1 MLTFADEQNNEF
13 MAQAT
18 ITKTDGVNGEKSLTG
33 IIYFGQ
39 EVKDNLA
46 KGWTLY
52 FKDEVY
58 MIITYNK
65 NDQDNTV
72 NFTAVHDFFF
82 RFNRYGFEEKWNGS
96 HPISNY
102 LNALFDSSGYTV
114 EYTGSAPAREEENWG
129 MKDRLTLL
137 NDVVNDAGL
146 EYYVQGQVV
155 HVKDRIGSDLSTIVR
170 KKFNLNT
177 AEIQTDNTSFATHGV
192 GFGAYSIENDESSP
206 RLRVEYKSPLYD
218 YYAPKFGQID
228 APIIDDQRYTDEN
241 SLREAIVKV
250 VDNSWSISITM
261 TLVDLQKAGYDYAMA
276 TPGDS
281 IYVID
286 ENVNFEAQVRIV
298 KVETDYDING
308 DVTETKVT
316 CGSLSLSDQQKAS
329 SSTMTNVANGVK
341 AIPNEWL
348 TTQVQTATNDL
359 LNART
364 QLSFTDQGIIA
375 IDKSNSNKLVIL
387 NSAGIGV
394 STDGGKNFK
403 TAVTA
408 DGVVADRLY
417 GNLIQGVN
425 FKTTSTTGFS
435 LELQNG
441 HIDFLKENGQLGGL
455 ASTTD
460 SATGSPNG
468 VALINRRGYNLS
480 LNQANDEGT
489 LSKPIFQVPNNS
501 TYDDLKYN
509 IFGTCQSDLNL
520 ASNIRFKK
528 SNGAWVINDGNLEF
542 SANDGGGNQFEVNGN
557 GAAVLGDFTVYN
569 GTKNAAQITRDGI
582 RATPAYETAENYVG
596 DIGESKTGQDN
607 TVEIEIDPLVYDM
620 VNTEMGYQV
629 FVTPYSAARVW
640 VSQRDDMSFVI
651 ESDTPNAPFGWELK
665 AHRRGYENQR
675 LVDTGK
681 TYNDLK
687 KMEGMTLNGNQN
699 VQSNS

>member
-1 MLTFADEQNNEF
+1 MLTFADERNNEF

-18 ITKTDGVNGEKSLTG
+18 VTKTDGVNGEKSLTG

-39 EVKDNLA
+39 EVKDNIA

-82 RFNRYGFEEKWNGS
+82 RFNRYGFEEKWSGS

-102 LNALFDSSGYTV
+102 LNALFANSGYTV
-114 EYTGSAPAREEENWG
+114 EYTGTAPAREEENWG

-241 SLREAIVKV
+241 SLREAIAKV

-308 DVTETKVT
+308 DITETKVT

-375 IDKSNSNKLVIL
+375 VDKSDANKVVIL
-387 NSAGIGV
+387 NSAGVGV
-394 STDGGKNFK
+394 STDGGQTFK
-403 TAVTA
+403 SAITA
-408 DGVVADRLY
+408 DGVVAERLFGKLIKGITFETSSSSGFTMVLKDGAIGFNGPNGAYY
-417 GNLIQGVN
+417 GM
-425 FKTTSTTGFS
+425 
-435 LELQNG
+435 
-441 HIDFLKENGQLGGL
+441 L
-455 ASTTD
+455 ASTSD
-460 SATGSPNG
+460 IATGKPNG
-468 VALINRRGYNLS
+468 VAIMNAPGQALS
-480 LNQANDEGT
+480 LNQGGNGNV
-489 LSKPIFQVPNNS
+489 SKSVFQIPAESTFDNPVYKLYGWLRSSLIF
-501 TYDDLKYN
+501 N
-509 IFGTCQSDLNL
+509 ISE
-520 ASNIRFKK
+520 
-528 SNGAWVINDGNLEF
+528 GAWITNNGKIEF
-542 SANDGGGNQFEVNGN
+542 SANEDSGKNNQFEVNPS
-557 GAAVLGDFTVYN
+557 GAAVLGNFTVFN

-596 DIGESKTGQDN
+596 DIGENKTEQDN
-607 TVEIEIDPLVYDM
+607 TVTIDIDPLVYDM

-629 FVTPYSAARVW
+629 FVTPYSATHVW
-640 VSQRDDMSFVI
+640 VSQRDDMSFVV
-651 ESDTPNAPFGWELK
+651 ESDTPNVPFGWELK
-665 AHRRGYENQR
+665 AHRRGYESQR

-681 TYNDLK
+681 NYNDLK
-687 KMEGMTLNGNQN
+687 KMEGLIQNGN
-699 VQSNS
+699 

>member
-1 MLTFADEQNNEF
+1 

-102 LNALFDSSGYTV
+102 LNALFENSGYTV
-114 EYTGSAPAREEENWG
+114 EYTGTAPAREEENWG

-206 RLRVEYKSPLYD
+206 RIRVEYKSALYD

-228 APIIDDQRYTDEN
+228 APIIDDQRYTDES
-241 SLREAIVKV
+241 SLREAIAKV
-250 VDNSWSISITM
+250 VDNSWSISLTM
-261 TLVDLQKAGYDYAMA
+261 TLADLQKAGYDYAMA

-316 CGSLSLSDQQKAS
+316 CGSLSSSDQQKAS

-341 AIPNEWL
+341 VIPNEWL

-375 IDKSNSNKLVIL
+375 IDKSDSNKLVIL

-394 STDGGKNFK
+394 STDGGKDFK
-403 TAVTA
+403 TAITA

-417 GNLIQGVN
+417 GDLIQGIN
-425 FKTTSTTGFS
+425 FKTTATSGFAI
-435 LELQNG
+435 ELQKG

-460 SATGSPNG
+460 LITGAPNG
-468 VALINRRGYNLS
+468 VALISRRGYNLS
-480 LNQANDEGT
+480 LNQSSDDGT
-489 LSKPIFQVPNNS
+489 LSKAIFQIPDSS

-569 GTKNAAQITRDGI
+569 GTKNAASVTRDGV
-582 RATPAYETAENYVG
+582 RLTPAYETAENYVG
-596 DIGESKTGQDN
+596 DIGESKTGEDE
-607 TVEIEIDPLVYDM
+607 TVVVPIETLFSDIADTSQP
-620 VNTEMGYQV
+620 YQV
-629 FVTPYSAARVW
+629 FLQSYSDAHIW
-640 VSQRDDMSFVI
+640 VSRRNEDSFTVT
-651 ESDTPNAPFGWELK
+651 SDVAGAAFGWEIK
-665 AHRRGYENQR
+665 CHRRGMPGRLIDSGKNYEE
-675 LVDTGK
+675 
-681 TYNDLK
+681 LK
-687 KMEGMTLNGNQN
+687 AIEG
-699 VQSNS
+699 VK

>member
-102 LNALFDSSGYTV
+102 LNALFENSGYTV
-114 EYTGSAPAREEENWG
+114 EYTGTAPAREEENWG

-155 HVKDRIGSDLSTIVR
+155 HVKDRIGADLSTIVR

-206 RLRVEYKSPLYD
+206 RLRVEYKSALYD

-228 APIIDDQRYTDEN
+228 APIIDDQRYTDTN
-241 SLREAIVKV
+241 SLRDAIAKV
-250 VDNSWSISITM
+250 VDNSWSISLTM

-298 KVETDYDING
+298 KVETNYDING
-308 DVTETKVT
+308 DITETKVT

-341 AIPNEWL
+341 SIPNEWL

-375 IDKSNSNKLVIL
+375 IDKSDSNKLVIL

-394 STDGGKNFK
+394 STDGGKDFK
-403 TAVTA
+403 TAITA

-425 FKTTSTTGFS
+425 FKTTATSGFAI
-435 LELQNG
+435 ELQKG

-460 SATGSPNG
+460 LITGAPNG
-468 VALINRRGYNLS
+468 VALISRRGYNLS
-480 LNQANDEGT
+480 LNQSSDDGT
-489 LSKPIFQVPNNS
+489 LSKAIFQIPDSS

-542 SANDGGGNQFEVNGN
+542 SANSGSGNQFEVNGN

-569 GTKNAAQITRDGI
+569 GSKNAASVTRDGV
-582 RATPAYETAENYVG
+582 RLTPAYETAENYVG
-596 DIGESKTGQDN
+596 DIGESKTGDDK
-607 TVEIEIDPLVYDM
+607 VVVVPIEMLFGDVADTSQP
-620 VNTEMGYQV
+620 YQV
-629 FVTPYSAARVW
+629 FLQSYSDAHVW
-640 VSQRDDMSFVI
+640 VSKRDEDSFTVMSDVAG
-651 ESDTPNAPFGWELK
+651 SPFGWEIK
-665 AHRRGYENQR
+665 CHRRGMQGRLIDSGKSYEE
-675 LVDTGK
+675 
-681 TYNDLK
+681 LK
-687 KMEGMTLNGNQN
+687 KIEG
-699 VQSNS
+699 VK

>member
-1 MLTFADEQNNEF
+1 LLTFADEQNNEL

-39 EVKDNLA
+39 EVKDNIA

-58 MIITYNK
+58 MIITYSK

-82 RFNRYGFEEKWNGS
+82 RFNRYGFEEKWSGS
-96 HPISNY
+96 NPISNY
-102 LNALFDSSGYTV
+102 LYALFENSGYTV
-114 EYTGSAPAREEENWG
+114 EYTGTAPAREEENWG

-146 EYYVQGQVV
+146 EYYVQGKVV

-192 GFGAYSIENDESSP
+192 GFGVYSIENDETSP
-206 RLRVEYKSPLYD
+206 RLRVEYKSALYD

-228 APIIDDQRYTDEN
+228 APIIDDQRYTNEN
-241 SLREAIVKV
+241 SLREAVAKV
-250 VDNSWSISITM
+250 VNNSWSISVTM

-316 CGSLSLSDQQKAS
+316 CGSLSSSDQQKAS
-329 SSTMTNVANGVK
+329 SSTMTNVTNGVK

-364 QLSFTDQGIIA
+364 QLSFNDQGIIA
-375 IDKSNSNKLVIL
+375 VDKSNANKVVIL
-387 NSAGIGV
+387 NSAGVGV
-394 STDGGKNFK
+394 STDGGKTFK
-403 TAVTA
+403 SAITA

-417 GNLIQGVN
+417 GNLIEGVA
-425 FKTTSTTGFS
+425 FKTSSSNGFTITIK
-435 LELQNG
+435 EG
-441 HIDFLKENGQLGGL
+441 RIDFSGTNGTAYGVMK
-455 ASTTD
+455 ATTNM
-460 SATGSPNG
+460 AGQPNG
-468 VALINRRGYNLS
+468 VALINAPGKILS
-480 LNQANDEGT
+480 FN
-489 LSKPIFQVPNNS
+489 
-501 TYDDLKYN
+501 
-509 IFGTCQSDLNL
+509 QSDSTGTSWPVFRIPAEST
-520 ASNIRFKK
+520 ASNPVYKLYGHLQ
-528 SNGAWVINDGNLEF
+528 SNLDFDISGGAWITNKGKLEF
-542 SANDGGGNQFEVNGN
+542 STNDGSSNQFEVNPN
-557 GAAVLGDFTVYN
+557 GASVLGNFTVYN

-596 DIGESKTGQDN
+596 DIGENKTGKDN
-607 TVEIEIDPLVYDM
+607 TVEIDIDQLVYDM

-629 FVTPYSAARVW
+629 FVTPYSVARVW
-640 VSQRDDMSFVI
+640 VSQRNDMSFVV
-651 ESDTPNAPFGWELK
+651 ESNTPNAPFGWELK
-665 AHRRGYENQR
+665 AHRRGYESQR

-687 KMEGMTLNGNQN
+687 KMEGLITNGNTN

>member
-1 MLTFADEQNNEF
+1 MLTFADEHNNEF

-102 LNALFDSSGYTV
+102 LNALFESSGYTV
-114 EYTGSAPAREEENWG
+114 EYTGTAPAREEENWG

-137 NDVVNDAGL
+137 NDVINDAGL
-146 EYYVQGQVV
+146 EYYVQGQIV

-177 AEIQTDNTSFATHGV
+177 AEIQTDNTSFATRGV

-228 APIIDDQRYTDEN
+228 APIIDDQNYKHES
-241 SLREAIVKV
+241 SLREAIAKV
-250 VDNSWSISITM
+250 VDNSWSISVTM

-316 CGSLSLSDQQKAS
+316 CGSLSSSDQQKAS

-375 IDKSNSNKLVIL
+375 VDKTDSNKLVIL

-403 TAVTA
+403 TAITA

-425 FKTTSTTGFS
+425 FKTTGDNGFAI
-435 LELQNG
+435 ELQNG

-460 SATGSPNG
+460 SNTGIPNG
-468 VALINRRGYNLS
+468 VALISRRGYNLS
-480 LNQANDEGT
+480 LNQSNDNGT
-489 LSKPIFQVPNNS
+489 LSKAIFQIPDSS

-509 IFGTCQSDLNL
+509 IFGTCQSGLTL
-520 ASNIRFKK
+520 AA
-528 SNGAWVINDGNLEF
+528 GINFRNTNNTWITADRSLEF
-542 SANDGGGNQFEVNGN
+542 SANSGSSNQFEVNGN

-569 GTKNAAQITRDGI
+569 GTKNAASVTRDGV
-582 RATPAYETAENYVG
+582 RLTPAYETAENYVG

-620 VNTEMGYQV
+620 VNTEMGYQA
-629 FVTPYSAARVW
+629 FVTPYSAAHVW

-665 AHRRGYENQR
+665 AHRRGYEGQR

-681 TYNDLK
+681 TYEDLK
-687 KMEGMTLNGNQN
+687 KMEGLIQNGNQN
-699 VQSNS
+699 V

>member
-1 MLTFADEQNNEF
+1 MLTFADERNNEF

-33 IIYFGQ
+33 VIYFGQ
-39 EVKDNLA
+39 EVKDNIA

-58 MIITYNK
+58 MIITYSK

-72 NFTAVHDFFF
+72 SFTAVHDFFF

-102 LNALFDSSGYTV
+102 LNALFEGSGYTV
-114 EYTGSAPAREEENWG
+114 EYTGTAPAREEENWG

-228 APIIDDQRYTDEN
+228 APIIDDQNYKHES
-241 SLREAIVKV
+241 SLREAIAKV

-261 TLVDLQKAGYDYAMA
+261 TLVDLQKAGYDYEMA

-316 CGSLSLSDQQKAS
+316 CGSLSSSDQQKAS
-329 SSTMTNVANGVK
+329 SSTITNVANGVK
-341 AIPNEWL
+341 SIPNEWL

-375 IDKSNSNKLVIL
+375 VDKSNSNKLVIL

-403 TAVTA
+403 TAITA

-417 GNLIQGVN
+417 GDLIQGVN
-425 FKTTSTTGFS
+425 FKTTATNGFAI
-435 LELQNG
+435 ELQNG
-441 HIDFLKENGQLGGL
+441 HIDFTKENGQLGGL

-460 SATGSPNG
+460 SNTGIPNG
-468 VALINRRGYNLS
+468 VALISRRGYNLS
-480 LNQANDEGT
+480 LNQSNDNGT
-489 LSKPIFQVPNNS
+489 LSKAIFQIPDSS

-542 SANDGGGNQFEVNGN
+542 SANSGSGNQFEVNGN

-569 GTKNAAQITRDGI
+569 GSKNAASVTRDGV
-582 RATPAYETAENYVG
+582 RLTPAYETAENYVG
-596 DIGESKTGQDN
+596 DIGESRTGEDE
-607 TVEIEIDPLVYDM
+607 TVVVPIEVLFGDIADTSQP
-620 VNTEMGYQV
+620 YQV
-629 FVTPYSAARVW
+629 FLQSYSDAHVW
-640 VSQRDDMSFVI
+640 VSKRDEDSFTVA
-651 ESDTPNAPFGWELK
+651 SDTAGAPFGWEIK
-665 AHRRGYENQR
+665 CHRRGMPGR
-675 LVDTGK
+675 LIDSGK
-681 TYNDLK
+681 SYDEFK
-687 KMEGMTLNGNQN
+687 KIVEGA
-699 VQSNS
+699 

>member
-58 MIITYNK
+58 MIITYSK

-102 LNALFDSSGYTV
+102 LNALFGSSGYTV
-114 EYTGSAPAREEENWG
+114 EYTGTAPAREEENWG

-155 HVKDRIGSDLSTIVR
+155 HVKDRIGADLSTIVR

-206 RLRVEYKSPLYD
+206 RLRVEYKSALYD

-228 APIIDDQRYTDEN
+228 APIIDDQRYTNES
-241 SLREAIVKV
+241 SLREAIAKV

-316 CGSLSLSDQQKAS
+316 CGSLSSSDQQKAS

-341 AIPNEWL
+341 VIPNEWL

-375 IDKSNSNKLVIL
+375 IDKSDSNKLVIL

-403 TAVTA
+403 TAITA

-425 FKTTSTTGFS
+425 FKTTANNGFSIELNTGRMDFYSTNNHLGMLSSTT
-435 LELQNG
+435 NA
-441 HIDFLKENGQLGGL
+441 D
-455 ASTTD
+455 
-460 SATGSPNG
+460 TGAPNG
-468 VALINRRGYNLS
+468 VALINRRNFNLS
-480 LNQANDEGT
+480 LNQASDDGT
-489 LSKPIFQVPNNS
+489 ISVPIFQIPD
-501 TYDDLKYN
+501 TATADDRKYN
-509 IFGTCQSDLNL
+509 IFGTCQSDLTL
-520 ASNIRFKK
+520 
-528 SNGAWVINDGNLEF
+528 GAGLNFRKNDAAWITADHNLEF
-542 SANDGGGNQFEVNGN
+542 SANSGSSNQFEVNGN

-569 GTKNAAQITRDGI
+569 GTKNAASVTRDGV
-582 RATPAYETAENYVG
+582 RLTPAYETAENYVG
-596 DIGESKTGQDN
+596 DIGESQTGEDKT
-607 TVEIEIDPLVYDM
+607 VVVPIETLFGDIADTSQP
-620 VNTEMGYQV
+620 YQV
-629 FVTPYSAARVW
+629 FLQSYSDASVW
-640 VSQRDDMSFVI
+640 VSQRDENSFTI
-651 ESDTPNAPFGWELK
+651 TSNKAGAPFGWEIK
-665 AHRRGYENQR
+665 CHRRGMPGR
-675 LVDTGK
+675 LIDSGK
-681 TYNDLK
+681 NYAELK
-687 KMEGMTLNGNQN
+687 EIEG
-699 VQSNS
+699 VK

>member
-58 MIITYNK
+58 MIITYSK

-102 LNALFDSSGYTV
+102 LNALFENSGYTV
-114 EYTGSAPAREEENWG
+114 EYTGTAPAREEENWG

-155 HVKDRIGSDLSTIVR
+155 HVKDRIGADLSTIVR

-206 RLRVEYKSPLYD
+206 RLRVEYKSALYD

-241 SLREAIVKV
+241 SLREAIAKV
-250 VDNSWSISITM
+250 VDNSWSISVTM

-316 CGSLSLSDQQKAS
+316 CGSLSSADQQKAS

-341 AIPNEWL
+341 VIPNEWL

-375 IDKSNSNKLVIL
+375 VDKSNSNKLVIL

-403 TAVTA
+403 TAITA

-417 GNLIQGVN
+417 GDLIQGVN
-425 FKTTSTTGFS
+425 FKTTATNGFAI
-435 LELQNG
+435 ELQNG
-441 HIDFLKENGQLGGL
+441 HIDFTKENGQLGGL

-460 SATGSPNG
+460 SNTGIPNG
-468 VALINRRGYNLS
+468 VALISRRGYNLS
-480 LNQANDEGT
+480 LNQSNDNGT
-489 LSKPIFQVPNNS
+489 LSKAIFQIPDSS

-542 SANDGGGNQFEVNGN
+542 SANSGSGNQFEVNGN

-569 GTKNAAQITRDGI
+569 GSKNAASVTRDGV
-582 RATPAYETAENYVG
+582 RLTPAYETAENYVG
-596 DIGESKTGQDN
+596 DIGESRTGEDE
-607 TVEIEIDPLVYDM
+607 TVVVPIEVLFGDIADTSQP
-620 VNTEMGYQV
+620 YQV
-629 FVTPYSAARVW
+629 FLQSYSDAHIW
-640 VSQRDDMSFVI
+640 VSRRNEDSFTVMSDVAG
-651 ESDTPNAPFGWELK
+651 APFGWEIK
-665 AHRRGYENQR
+665 CHRRGMPGRLIDSGKNYEE
-675 LVDTGK
+675 
-681 TYNDLK
+681 LK
-687 KMEGMTLNGNQN
+687 AIEG
-699 VQSNS
+699 VK